1 MSFVASLT
9 RMNIASNIASSGRRT
24 ILTSLALLCLA
35 TPTLV
40 TGCSS
45 DEETAKTSHFEDDHI
60 VADHWPD
67 GLLDLSVKIRDRISS
82 PEISKETRSEI
93 DDLVSW
99 TAEIAAD
106 TNLSEQDWIPLYN
119 ASESMMANLR
129 RDPSNLSDSNRKQLE
144 SLCELIEVSATK
156 IPDQL
161 PNFVKDQS

>member
-1 MSFVASLT
+1 MT
-9 RMNIASNIASSGRRT
+9 TSSRITG
-24 ILTSLALLCLA
+24 
-35 TPTLV
+35 PTV
-40 TGCSS
+40 Y
-45 DEETAKTSHFEDDHI
+45 
-60 VADHWPD
+60 W
-67 GLLDLSVKIRDRISS
+67 DLSVKIRDRISS